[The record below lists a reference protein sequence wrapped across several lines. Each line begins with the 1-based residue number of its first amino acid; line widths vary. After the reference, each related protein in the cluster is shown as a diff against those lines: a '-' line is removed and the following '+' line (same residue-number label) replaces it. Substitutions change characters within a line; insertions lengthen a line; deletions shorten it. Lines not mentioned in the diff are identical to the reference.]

1 MERERGNERERERQR
16 DGERGRERGRERQR
30 EKEKGEEIVK
40 GMMDRSRKSILHEKK
55 HREMD
60 RV

>member
-16 DGERGRERGRERQR
+16 DGERGRERQR

-55 HREMD
+55 HREID